1 MNALARLRQRL
12 SAWAIR
18 LVQRF
23 GPHRARVLGRTFRIN
38 RHVFNP
44 RAFLTSKFMAR
55 HLDVRPTD
63 SVLDMGTGSG
73 IQAIVA
79 AATAGRVVAVD
90 INPEAIRLA
99 RENARANGV
108 ADRVTVL
115 EGDLFA
121 PLRGGGEAP
130 CRFRP
135 PTLPSPLPEREGGEE
150 EATQPLSLE
159 GEGRERV
166 TVLEGD
172 LFGPLR
178 GAGCPSAQERP
189 QAGCLCHPEGRP
201 VAQPISA
208 APVAQASSLWQP
220 EGMAV
225 AQASSLCGVEAF
237 DVILLN
243 PPYLE
248 GPVRSLLG
256 HAMFDPG
263 RRLHRRFF
271 AEAGAF
277 LAPGG
282 CVLMVCSSLA
292 EPAQALAIADEL
304 GWDASLVRQ
313 KRVWCETLFLYRLTP
328 RPARPRMK

>member
-1 MNALARLRQRL
+1 MACLTRARLRGAPAGGILQGMATSIVTRLRQRL

-23 GPHRARVLGRTFRIN
+23 GPHQVRVLGRTFRVN

-44 RAFLTSKFMAR
+44 RFYLTSKFMAR
-55 HLDVRPTD
+55 HLRLRPSD

-79 AATAGRVVAVD
+79 AATAARVVAID
-90 INPEAIRLA
+90 INPEAVRLA

-121 PLRGGGEAP
+121 PLGGASGPAARE
-130 CRFRP
+130 FVVRP
-135 PTLPSPLPEREGGEE
+135 S
-150 EATQPLSLE
+150 
-159 GEGRERV
+159 GRIRAV
-166 TVLEGD
+166 
-172 LFGPLR
+172 
-178 GAGCPSAQERP
+178 AAPSADVRAEARTTNEER
-189 QAGCLCHPEGRP
+189 
-201 VAQPISA
+201 
-208 APVAQASSLWQP
+208 
-220 EGMAV
+220 
-225 AQASSLCGVEAF
+225 F
-237 DVILLN
+237 DLILLN

-248 GPVRSLLG
+248 GPVRSPLD

-271 AEAGAF
+271 AEARAF
-277 LAPGG
+277 LAPAG

-292 EPAQALAIADEL
+292 EPRRALAIAGEL
-304 GWDASLVRQ
+304 GWEATLLHR
-313 KRVWCETLFLYRLTP
+313 KRAWGETLFLYQLTP
-328 RPARPRMK
+328 RDPA